1 MATYYIDFEHD
12 SNSGDG
18 LSFANRKNSYHNLS
32 LSAGDEVRIKK
43 SPDATS
49 LGNGAVVRDYSN
61 QSYNPGSLS
70 ASNVVFSTT
79 TGQTKI
85 NLDAYIGNNNGTR
98 NGDGYTWQTGDKIL
112 IIMCNFPE
120 GKNINGVWE
129 IELEGSNS
137 DYVYLKG
144 FTASNADSESGNTM
158 RYISVT
164 TETIKLASWP
174 CKEIAS
180 SKGGR
185 SAWTASSGVTTTLKG
200 DGTVDSSWSAWNS
213 RYDWIHP
220 TGSDSIS
227 IPSGHSGKVAYY
239 ATGDLDLSAY
249 QQISCLIQFRST
261 AQSNFEVGYKGQV
274 FSLRLC
280 TDTSGDTSVHTIPIQ
295 NIGRFNQYPFI
306 PYVYDLGTNLN
317 SSIKSIA
324 LYADNTTTS
333 TNLLRFCNIVA
344 CKASSSADSLTHN
357 SVISLNTTAD
367 RAWFPVLHLTDN
379 QNLLTLLTFHRSYGN
394 NGLGYYGNYM
404 GVTWSQ
410 TFASTTIYKREPI
423 RPKWLIDYSSTS
435 STQTLQG
442 NGTEGNYITVSGG
455 WDDTNMSSSSSSSKT
470 FIRGNGN
477 GYGIRTSNCSYIDVS
492 KIHTTCFYYNNLYS
506 NNGAKYRD
514 IGFSDVGQN
523 HTIGGTNIL
532 EANIEYATAARINGM
547 LLSGFKSPNANIS
560 DVNFYYCRTG
570 ALSSR
575 HCKIEGNSE
584 GNIGLIDCSLA
595 PFQSQGVD
603 FSYQSSPMTV
613 NRIKCGGSKGEYAIN
628 IPDNVSNL
636 TINNV
641 DMERSYYGIYLN
653 TNFGN
658 IIIKN
663 LVHTIEF
670 DFSSFYTKTYYF
682 RYVNTSDHR
691 FQSNHSIRIGS
702 GNHTGLIDGGTIL
715 KEIYSLASNVV
726 LKVRNLVL
734 PTSGQQVNLS
744 GDAKVL
750 FKNYNNVS
758 GDDRNIWNYG
768 ELRPESTIRH
778 TNSGLAWRMVSN
790 PNSTLTSS
798 SYPPLIVD
806 LGKVIVNSG
815 SLVTISIWTYKTN
828 VGGTG
833 FLRIAKN
840 SELGMTSYAQAD
852 TSGNSLNTWV
862 KITTTFTPT
871 ASGLATIQIGGYGS
885 QSSEYVYF
893 DDLEVSQ
900 A

>member
-12 SNSGDG
+12 TNSGDG

-85 NLDAYIGNNNGTR
+85 NLDAYIGNNYGTR

-112 IIMCNFPE
+112 IIMCDFPE

-158 RYISVT
+158 KYISVT

-200 DGTVDSSWSAWNS
+200 DGTVDSSWSAWNQ

-220 TGSDSIS
+220 TGSDSIQ

-239 ATGDLDLSAY
+239 ATGDLNLSAY
-249 QQISCLIQFRST
+249 QQISCLIQFRT
-261 AQSNFEVGYKGQV
+261 TPGNYDVGQAGQF

-324 LYADNTTTS
+324 LYADNTTNT

-357 SVISLNTTAD
+357 SLISLNTTAD

-379 QNLLTLLTFHRSYGN
+379 QNLLTLLTFHRAYGS
-394 NGLGYYGNYM
+394 NGLGYYSNYM

-423 RPKWLIDYSSTS
+423 RPKWLIDYTSTG
-435 STQTLQG
+435 STQTLNG

-455 WDDTNMSSSSSSSKT
+455 WDDTDMSSSSSSSKT

-492 KIHTTCFYYNNLYS
+492 KIHTTCFFYNNLYS

-514 IGFSDVGQN
+514 IGFSDVGQD
-523 HTIGGTNIL
+523 HSISGTNIL
-532 EANIEYATAARINGM
+532 EANIEYATAARNNGM
-547 LLSGFKSPNANIS
+547 NISNFKSPNANIS
-560 DVNFYYCRTG
+560 DVNFYYCRAG
-570 ALSSR
+570 ALSGR
-575 HCKIEGNSE
+575 HFYSQSNSE

-595 PFQSQGVD
+595 PFQTSAVA
-603 FSYQSSPMTV
+603 FSYHSNPMTI
-613 NRIKCGGSKGEYAIN
+613 NRIKCGGSKGEYALN
-628 IPDNVSNL
+628 FPDNVSNV
-636 TINNV
+636 TINNL
-641 DMERSYYGIYLN
+641 DMERSYYGIYFN
-653 TNFGN
+653 TLFGN

-663 LVHTIEF
+663 ITHSIEF
-670 DFSSFYTKTYYF
+670 DFASFYTNSYYY
-682 RYVNTSDHR
+682 RYVNNSDHR
-691 FQSNHSIRIGS
+691 FQASTGIRIGS
-702 GNHTGLIDGGTIL
+702 NSHTGLIDGGNLL
-715 KEIYSLASNVV
+715 KSIYSLTSTAV
-726 LKVRNLVL
+726 LKVKNLVL
-734 PTSGQQVNLS
+734 PTSGTQIDLN
-744 GDAKVL
+744 GDTKLL

-758 GDDRNIWNYG
+758 GDDRNVWNYG

-790 PNSTLTSS
+790 PYSTLDSNIT
-798 SYPPLIVD
+798 LIID

-815 SLVTISIWTYKTN
+815 SLVTIAIWTYKTAS
-828 VGGTG
+828 GATG

-840 SELGMTSYAQAD
+840 DELGMTSYVQAD
-852 TSGNSLNTWV
+852 TSSNSLNTWV

-885 QSSEYVYF
+885 QSTEYIYF

>member
-1 MATYYIDFEHD
+1 MATYYIDFEHT
-12 SNSGDG
+12 SNTGDG
-18 LSFANRKNSYHNLS
+18 LSYANRKNSYDNLS

-43 SPDATS
+43 SPDPTS

-85 NLDAYIGNNNGTR
+85 NLDAYVGTNSGTR
-98 NGDGYTWQTGDKIL
+98 NNNGYTWQTGDKIL
-112 IIMCNFPE
+112 IFMCNFPE

-144 FTASNADSESGNTM
+144 FTASNANSESGNTM
-158 RYISVT
+158 RYLSVT

-239 ATGDLDLSAY
+239 ATGDLNLSAY

-261 AQSNFEVGYKGQV
+261 PGNYDVGQAGQV

-295 NIGRFNQYPFI
+295 NIGSFYQYGFV

-317 SSIKSIA
+317 TSIKSIA
-324 LYADNTTTS
+324 LYADSTTS
-333 TNLLRFCNIVA
+333 TTHLLRFNNIVA

-357 SVISLNTTAD
+357 SLIGLNTTAD

-410 TFASTTIYKREPI
+410 TSSATTIYKREPI
-423 RPKWLIDYSSTS
+423 RPKWLIDYTS
-435 STQTLQG
+435 SSSSHHDFSG
-442 NGTEGNYITVSGG
+442 NGTEGNYITISGG
-455 WDDTNMSSSSSSSKT
+455 WDDTNMSSSPSGSKT

-477 GYGIRTSNCSYIDVS
+477 GYGLRTQSKSYIDIS
-492 KIHTTCFYYNNLYS
+492 KIHTTGFYYNILTS

-514 IGFSDVGQN
+514 LGFSDVGQSN
-523 HTIGGTNIL
+523 QIGGTNIL
-532 EANIEYATAARINGM
+532 EANIEYATSARVRGIY
-547 LLSGFKSPNANIS
+547 LSGFRSPNANIS
-560 DVNFYYCRTG
+560 DINFYYCRSG
-570 ALSSR
+570 SLGSN
-575 HCKIEGNSE
+575 HCYIDSQSQ
-584 GNIGLIDCSLA
+584 GNIGLIDFSLA
-595 PFQSQGVD
+595 PFQSYGMY
-603 FSYQSSPMTV
+603 FSFQSNPMTI
-613 NRIKCGGSKGEYAIN
+613 NRVKGGGTRGEYLIYF
-628 IPDNVSNL
+628 PDNVSNI

-641 DMERSYYGIYLN
+641 DMDRTYYGLYFN
-653 TNFGN
+653 TLFGN
-658 IIIKN
+658 IIVKN
-663 LVHTIEF
+663 ITHSIEF
-670 DFSSFYTKTYYF
+670 DFATFYSSSYYF
-682 RYVNTSDHR
+682 RYVNHSDHR
-691 FQSNHSIRIGS
+691 FQSNHSIRMGG
-702 GNHTGLIDGGTIL
+702 GNHTGLIDGGTLL
-715 KEIYSLASNVV
+715 KEIYSLDGNAT
-726 LKVRNLVL
+726 LKVKNVVL
-734 PTSGQQVNLS
+734 PTSGSQVNLN
-744 GDAKVL
+744 GNAKVL

-758 GDDRNIWNYG
+758 GDDRNVYNNG

-778 TNSGLAWRMVSN
+778 TSSGVSWRLVSSQY
-790 PNSTLTSS
+790 STLTNI
-798 SYPPLIVD
+798 PLIID

-815 SLVTISIWTYKTN
+815 SLVTVAIWTYKTAS
-828 VGGTG
+828 GATG
-833 FLRIAKN
+833 FLRVAQN
-840 SELGMTSYAQAD
+840 TDLGMTSYAQAD
-852 TSGNSLNTWV
+852 TSSNSLNTWV
-862 KITTTFTPT
+862 KITTTFTPS

-885 QSSEYVYF
+885 QSTEYVYF